1 MATTDDTTE
10 SDALHAR
17 VRAEIE
23 NAGPLPEAFDA
34 LALTIAAFQ
43 VRRVEPL
50 ARLVRAKGLDIASL
64 RSIDEVPAIP
74 CDVFRLKRVSAHA
87 PSLDTRVFRTSGTT
101 LGTRGAH
108 FFRDLCTYETAAM
121 AFASRMLWPDAKPAS
136 VISLAPSST
145 EVRDSSLGFMIDL
158 FAERL
163 SVPITHAFSAGP
175 GLDIGALR
183 AAVEHASAPVLVAGT
198 AFAYVALLD
207 DESPTVLR
215 LPAGSR
221 VMLTGGFKGR
231 SREIAEVE
239 LRALLAARFGVS
251 QRDVVGEYGMTELS
265 SQLYESE
272 SKSGVR
278 RYRWPPWMRVSAVD
292 PLSLE
297 PVPPGEEGICR
308 IVDLANVD
316 SAVAIQTQDRVR
328 ISEDRVELL
337 GRLPGATPRGCSL
350 AIEEILLERGA

>member
-1 MATTDDTTE
+1 MATIDDTTE

-17 VRAEIE
+17 VRSEI
-23 NAGPLPEAFDA
+23 AKGGPSPEAFDA
-34 LALTIAAFQ
+34 LALAIAAFQ

-50 ARLVRAKGLDIASL
+50 ARLVRAKGLDVASL

-108 FFRDLCTYETAAM
+108 FFRDLGTYEMAAM
-121 AFASRMLWPDAKPAS
+121 AFASRMLWPDAKPTA

-163 SVPITHAFSAGP
+163 AVPITHAFSVER
-175 GLDIGALR
+175 GLDIGALSG
-183 AAVEHASAPVLVAGT
+183 AVERASAPVLVAGT

-207 DESPTVLR
+207 DESPSVLR

-231 SREIAEVE
+231 SREIPELE
-239 LRALLAARFGVS
+239 LRGLLAARFGVPH
-251 QRDVVGEYGMTELS
+251 RDVVGEYGMTELS

-272 SKSGVR
+272 SESGVR
-278 RYRWPPWMRVSAVD
+278 RYRWPSWMRVSAVD

-297 PVPPGEEGICR
+297 PLPSGEEGICR

-328 ISEDRVELL
+328 VSDDGVELL

>member
-1 MATTDDTTE
+1 MATTEDTRE

-17 VRAEIE
+17 VRSEIE
-23 NAGPLPEAFDA
+23 KGGPSPEAFDA
-34 LALTIAAFQ
+34 LALAIAAFQ

-50 ARLVRAKGLDIASL
+50 ARLVRAKGLDLASL
-64 RSIDEVPAIP
+64 RSVEEVPAIP
-74 CDVFRLKRVSAHA
+74 CDVFRLKRVSAHGPA
-87 PSLDTRVFRTSGTT
+87 LDTRVFRTSGTT

-108 FFRDLCTYETAAM
+108 FFRDLATYETAAM
-121 AFASRMLWPDAKPAS
+121 AFASRMLWPAAKPTA
-136 VISLAPSST
+136 VVSLAPSST

-163 SVPITHAFSAGP
+163 TIPITHTFSAER
-175 GLDIGALR
+175 GLDVGALR
-183 AAVEHASAPVLVAGT
+183 EAVERASAPVLVAGT

-207 DESPTVLR
+207 DESPTLLR

-239 LRALLAARFGVS
+239 LRALLAVRFGVS
-251 QRDVVGEYGMTELS
+251 QHDVVGEYGMTELS
-265 SQLYESE
+265 SQLYEAESE
-272 SKSGVR
+272 SGIR
-278 RYRWPPWMRVSAVD
+278 RYRSPPWMRVSAVD
-292 PLSLE
+292 PFSLE
-297 PVPPGEEGICR
+297 PVPLGEEGICR

-328 ISEDRVELL
+328 ISHEGVELL